1 MGLEHRSWKEQK
13 KGRCGGSALGSQ
25 GTRWDAGERSGLAQQ
40 LRESLAS
47 SRLEP
52 LLIPPGE
59 VIEGSH
65 KIGIGHRG
73 PLDGLVG

>member
-1 MGLEHRSWKEQK
+1 MGR
-13 KGRCGGSALGSQ
+13 SALGSQ
-25 GTRWDAGERSGLAQQ
+25 GTRRDAGERSGLAQQ

-59 VIEGSH
+59 VIAGSH
-65 KIGIGHRG
+65 KIGIGTG
-73 PLDGLVG
+73 DPWVAQSGKPLTLSQVMISQF